1 MGNLQNLMDYC
12 QNFNIDL
19 FEDCTVPAPL
29 DLQQVKNNIMLRCG
43 LLTPVYSEPEVFKM
57 MTKMWFDSN
66 QWNFEHLIK
75 IILAEYSPIENVVDN
90 DWWKEEHTG
99 TDKRTMGGD
108 DKLFHGET
116 HTLSG
121 QDTLGHGETHTLSGQ
136 DTLGHGETHT
146 LSGTDTLTH
155 GEKHTLSGTDTLT
168 HGETHTLSG
177 SDSVSDTT
185 SNEHTVSAYNA
196 GTYQADSKDTK
207 SGGPST
213 TYGKVD
219 TASGQDST
227 GYGKTDTAS
236 GDDKTQYGKKDTASG
251 TDTTTYGKT
260 DTASGTD
267 TTTYGKTDTASG
279 VDTTEYGK
287 TDDLEH
293 GENIEYHR
301 YRHSNVGVTSNQQL
315 IEQELALLEHFNIYD
330 WIAAKFE
337 RDNMIQLY

>member
-1 MGNLQNLMDYC
+1 MITLQNLSDYC
-12 QNFNIDL
+12 EANNIDL
-19 FEDCTVPAPL
+19 FEGCTVPAPL
-29 DLQQVKNNIMLRCG
+29 QMTQVINNIKLRCG
-43 LLTPVYSEPEVFKM
+43 LLPVVYSEPQVFKM
-57 MTKMWFDSN
+57 MTRMWFDSN
-66 QWNFEHLIK
+66 QWNFEHLVN
-75 IILAEYSPIENVVDN
+75 IILAEYNPIENVVDH

-99 TDKRTMGGD
+99 TDKRTMGGQD
-108 DKLFHGET
+108 TLTHGETHTLGGSDTLTHGET

-121 QDTLGHGETHTLSGQ
+121 SDTLT
-136 DTLGHGETHT
+136 HGETHT

-177 SDSVSDTT
+177 TDSVSDTT
-185 SNEHTVSAYNA
+185 SNEHTVSAYNSS
-196 GTYQADSKDTK
+196 GYQADSKDTT
-207 SGGPST
+207 SGGPAT

-236 GDDKTQYGKKDTASG
+236 GDDKTKYGKTDTASG
-251 TDTTTYGKT
+251 IDTTGYGKTDTASGIDTTGYGKT

-267 TTTYGKTDTASG
+267 TTG
-279 VDTTEYGK
+279 YGK

-301 YRHSNVGVTSNQQL
+301 YRHANVGVTSNQQL
-315 IEQELALLEHFNIYD
+315 INQELELLEKFNIYD
-330 WIAAKFE
+330 WIAHKFE
-337 RDNMIQLY
+337 RDNMIQCY

>member
-12 QNFNIDL
+12 QNYNIDL
-19 FEDCTVPAPL
+19 FENCTVPAPL

-66 QWNFEHLIK
+66 QWNFEHLIN
-75 IILAEYSPIENVVDN
+75 IILAEYNPIENVVDH

-108 DKLFHGET
+108 DKLF
-116 HTLSG
+116 
-121 QDTLGHGETHTLSGQ
+121 
-136 DTLGHGETHT
+136 HGETHT

-185 SNEHTVSAYNA
+185 SNEHTVSAYNSSS
-196 GTYQADSKDTK
+196 YQADSKDTK

-236 GDDKTQYGKKDTASG
+236 GDDKTQYGK
-251 TDTTTYGKT
+251 
-260 DTASGTD
+260 
-267 TTTYGKTDTASG
+267 TDTASG

-301 YRHSNVGVTSNQQL
+301 YRHANVGVTTNQQL

>member
-1 MGNLQNLMDYC
+1 MGNLQNLIDYC
-12 QNFNIDL
+12 QNVNIDL
-19 FEDCTVPAPL
+19 FENCTVPAPL

-66 QWNFEHLIK
+66 QWNFEHLIN
-75 IILAEYSPIENVVDN
+75 IILAEYNPIENVVDH

-108 DKLFHGET
+108 DKLF
-116 HTLSG
+116 
-121 QDTLGHGETHTLSGQ
+121 
-136 DTLGHGETHT
+136 HGETHT

-185 SNEHTVSAYNA
+185 SNEHTVSAYNSSS
-196 GTYQADSKDTK
+196 YQADSKDTK

-236 GDDKTQYGKKDTASG
+236 GDDKTQYGKTDTASG
-251 TDTTTYGKT
+251 DDKTQYGKT
-260 DTASGTD
+260 DTASGDDKTQ
-267 TTTYGKTDTASG
+267 YGKTDTASG

-301 YRHSNVGVTSNQQL
+301 YRHANVGVTTNQQL

>member
-12 QNFNIDL
+12 KHIDVDI
-19 FEDCTVPAPL
+19 FEGCTVPEPL
-29 DLQQVKNNIMLRCG
+29 ERDQVINNIMLRCG
-43 LLTPVYSEPEVFKM
+43 LLTPVYSEPSTFKM

-66 QWNFEHLIK
+66 QWNFQHLIN
-75 IILAEYSPIENVVDN
+75 IMLAEYSPIENVYEQDH
-90 DWWKEEHTG
+90 WIEGHSG
-99 TDKRTMGGD
+99 TDKTKHGGD
-108 DKLFHGET
+108 DKYSHGET

-121 QDTLGHGETHTLSGQ
+121 QDTLGHGEI
-136 DTLGHGETHT
+136 HT

-155 GEKHTLSGTDTLT
+155 GETHTLSGKDTLT

-177 SDSVSDTT
+177 SDSVSDTST
-185 SNEHTVSAYNA
+185 NEHQVSAYNE

-213 TYGKVD
+213 TYGKTD
-219 TASGQDST
+219 TASGNDDT
-227 GYGKTDTAS
+227 TYGKKDTAS
-236 GDDKTQYGKKDTASG
+236 GDDKTQYGRKDTASG

-267 TTTYGKTDTASG
+267 TTTYGKTEDFT
-279 VDTTEYGK
+279 
-287 TDDLEH
+287 H
-293 GENIEYHR
+293 GEQIEYTR
-301 YRHSNVGVTSNQQL
+301 LRHGNVGVTTNDAL
-315 IEQELALLEHFNIYD
+315 IREELSLLEDFNIYD

>member
-12 QNFNIDL
+12 KHIDVDI
-19 FEDCTVPAPL
+19 FEGCTVPEPL
-29 DLQQVKNNIMLRCG
+29 ERDQVINNIMLRCG
-43 LLTPVYSEPEVFKM
+43 LLTPVYSEPTTFKM
-57 MTKMWFDSN
+57 MTKMWFQSN
-66 QWNFEHLIK
+66 QWNFEHLVK
-75 IILAEYSPIENVVDN
+75 IMLADYSPIENVYESDHWIEKN
-90 DWWKEEHTG
+90 SG
-99 TDKRTMGGD
+99 TDK
-108 DKLFHGET
+108 LIHGET

-121 QDTLGHGETHTLSGQ
+121 KDTLGHGETHTLSGK

-155 GEKHTLSGTDTLT
+155 GETHTLSGSDTLT

-177 SDSVSDTT
+177 TDSVVDTGT
-185 SNEHTVSAYNA
+185 NEHQVSAYNSN
-196 GTYQADSKDTK
+196 TYQSDSKDTK

-213 TYGKVD
+213 TYGKTD
-219 TASGQDST
+219 TAT
-227 GYGKTDTAS
+227 GDDKTKYGKTDTAT
-236 GDDKTQYGKKDTASG
+236 GDDKTKYGKTDTASG

-279 VDTTEYGK
+279 
-287 TDDLEH
+287 TDSTEH
-293 GENIEYHR
+293 GHNIEYTR
-301 YRHSNVGVTSNQQL
+301 LRHGNIGVTTNNQL
-315 IEQELALLEHFNIYD
+315 INQELEMLENFNIYD